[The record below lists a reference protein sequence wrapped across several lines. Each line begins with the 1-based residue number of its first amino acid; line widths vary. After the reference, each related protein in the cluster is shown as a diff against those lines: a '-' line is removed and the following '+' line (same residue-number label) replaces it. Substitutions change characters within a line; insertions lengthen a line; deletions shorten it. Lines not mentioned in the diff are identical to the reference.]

1 MKKSFTFLVGI
12 VAFCILFYACEKCSE
27 YSCDTNDPNII
38 GAYCNDGTTSDATGQ
53 GACSSH
59 GGVKSWRCEKCE

>member
-1 MKKSFTFLVGI
+1 MKKAILFTLTTI
-12 VAFCILFYACEKCSE
+12 CFCVIFYACQKCSE
-27 YSCDTNDPNII
+27 YSCDTSDPNII
-38 GAYCNDGTTSDATGQ
+38 GAYCNDGTTSDAIGQ